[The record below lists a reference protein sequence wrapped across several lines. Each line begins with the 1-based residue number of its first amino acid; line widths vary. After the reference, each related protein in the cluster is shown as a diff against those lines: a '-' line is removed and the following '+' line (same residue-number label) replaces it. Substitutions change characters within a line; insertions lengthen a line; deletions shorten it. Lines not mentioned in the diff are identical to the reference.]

1 MFTGRKVIN
10 FILIMQL
17 FNNIYLLNYLN
28 NKDLQRFY
36 TLQVFMLF
44 RGLVYGSTVNSRI
57 EVANAVA
64 VEVFVMLILQYD
76 RHFVVAFPYLSHL
89 HLACV

>member
-28 NKDLQRFY
+28 SKDLQRFY

-44 RGLVYGSTVNSRI
+44 RGLVYGSTVNSRLKVLF
-57 EVANAVA
+57 EK
-64 VEVFVMLILQYD
+64 L
-76 RHFVVAFPYLSHL
+76 
-89 HLACV
+89 